1 MGYSIL
7 EAVLRRL
14 RENGFTADAAYPGQ
28 KFPKITEPVAAV
40 HIEKVDRDS
49 QLVTL
54 EVNVVAPAAM
64 GGTACEVVALKVTEI
79 LRWMGAVCIQNGC
92 KYDGIA
98 QVYIVPVLATFTAVT
113 EADSCSLGPGFQI
126 LINEKEMLYVTAFRE
141 QRKWDVQAEY
151 AAGQSE
157 PVGISEGKRLWEI
170 RLEERIPAGSEE
182 VTEGTEIFQLKLVTA
197 ERTEV
202 YHSCRWTNTSR
213 EFTREG
219 LRRIREGFAMDKEA
233 V

>member
-7 EAVLRRL
+7 DLVLRRL
-14 RENGFTADAAYPGQ
+14 REEGFTADAAYPGQ

-64 GGTACEVVALKVTEI
+64 GGAGCEVVALNVTEA
-79 LRWMGAVCIQNGC
+79 LRWMGAVCVQNGC
-92 KYDGIA
+92 KYDGVA
-98 QVYIVPVLATFTAVT
+98 QVYVVPVLATFTAVT
-113 EADSCSLGPGFQI
+113 EADSCMVGPGFQV
-126 LINEKEMLYVTAFRE
+126 LINEKRMDFVTAFRE
-141 QRKWDVQAEY
+141 QRRWGIQAEY
-151 AAGQSE
+151 AVCQSE
-157 PVGISEGKRLWEI
+157 PIGVSEGSRLWEI

-182 VTEGTEIFQLKLVTA
+182 VTEGTEVFELKLVMTD
-197 ERTEV
+197 RTEI
-202 YHSCRWTNTSR
+202 YHSCRWTNTER

-219 LRRIREGFAMDKEA
+219 LRRIREGFAMEKM
-233 V
+233 VM